1 MPSRFSGDPPGES
14 PACIPIM
21 VKIAELFRQCLDR
34 LNEVANSDS
43 ISSLENEVP
52 VHAWTD
58 ELGRFRVWAANIGAH
73 QQGLSS
79 LDYRLRDASHIQSQI
94 SRLLT
99 ALEESLID
107 LDDLTSGGSEDA
119 DGPFD
124 EQMEELYRGFE
135 DESNPTTQAQEIYQ
149 SVANTI
155 SHLFQMSMII
165 RNPTDHD
172 RLIGIDRVDAEP
184 FKFWARQHVSHK
196 HPELEALIAD
206 RISTAMAK
214 QRATLKYR
222 ERHHAK
228 LSCGLDADKN
238 EASTRLSET
247 IATSFKAPVPEQ
259 ANNDVMSNSGI
270 SETSYAGTLFVGENK
285 MTIPPPPKE
294 SAGRKPFECPYCFFI
309 ITVKDTGDWARHVF
323 RDLMPYVCLFP
334 NCPTASKRYG
344 SRRQWYSHIQ
354 EEHGLGKVAD
364 SHYQCP
370 VCKKSQLAAITF
382 NRHVGRHLEEL
393 ALFVLP
399 RTANEE
405 NELLELSEEGKFDDN
420 SQPRSLGDADPDRD
434 IAEVPPIDEV
444 SSPEET
450 TAEPDSSLTE
460 PRLQDHTIIPSPQG
474 KSDNNPE
481 QKHTTLATEIPREP
495 YSDEL
500 QRLEALKRPESDQDF
515 QAFYSVTDARL
526 PLYHQRSADVPVG
539 TDEYVQY
546 DAEDDGAS
554 SDDGSVNGPENRE
567 EEGKVEEKEG
577 DTDEQVVGDNPSLE
591 EDLGVITPEPEHD
604 VPGKM
609 PLKPVEASL
618 PKFQRRGS
626 AQLRHYPGTCWECD
640 QGLLHSSVPLPRQ
653 GPSLHSA
660 SDSNE
665 DYYRMPP
672 PPPLKHNTTPH
683 IIQKKPESPRL
694 PLRKSPKRTD
704 SEEANASSSN
714 RLEMHPSRSVNLT
727 ELRDILPE
735 YGYRRSSRETVIPAR
750 NRRPATR
757 YDDSSYRRHR
767 PVVDHLA
774 GDDAP
779 ADKLSDEGTMV
790 PERSGSIR
798 DSRRSTSYQDSD
810 ASTQNSSGV
819 DTNRPE
825 EDSHIIMTLNGVTMS
840 FPRESV
846 GPKRISVR
854 TGDTGAVEL
863 NIEGKRPRKYI
874 TGGSDYTGSVASQG
888 LENSRHDQTDH
899 HSDRVSRRSTRSTYT
914 SRTY

>member
-1 MPSRFSGDPPGES
+1 
-14 PACIPIM
+14 M

-94 SRLLT
+94 FRLLT

-107 LDDLTSGGSEDA
+107 LEDLTSGGIEDA

-124 EQMEELYRGFE
+124 EQMEELYREFE
-135 DESNPTTQAQEIYQ
+135 DESNHTTQAQEIYQ
-149 SVANTI
+149 SVVNTI

-172 RLIGIDRVDAEP
+172 RLIGIGRVDAEP
-184 FKFWARQHVSHK
+184 FKLHVSHK

-323 RDLMPYVCLFP
+323 RDLMP
-334 NCPTASKRYG
+334 
-344 SRRQWYSHIQ
+344 RRQWYSHIQ

-420 SQPRSLGDADPDRD
+420 SQPRSLGDADSDRD

-444 SSPEET
+444 SNPEET
-450 TAEPDSSLTE
+450 TAEPDTPKESRTTTQS
-460 PRLQDHTIIPSPQG
+460 
-474 KSDNNPE
+474 KN
-481 QKHTTLATEIPREP
+481 TTLATEIPREP

-500 QRLEALKRPESDQDF
+500 QRLEALNRPESDQYF
-515 QAFYSVTDARL
+515 QAIHSVTDARL
-526 PLYHQRSADVPVG
+526 PYYHQRPADVPVG
-539 TDEYVQY
+539 TDEIVQY

-554 SDDGSVNGPENRE
+554 SDDGSVNGPENRK
-567 EEGKVEEKEG
+567 EEGKVEEEEG
-577 DTDEQVVGDNPSLE
+577 NTDEQVEGDNPSLE

-604 VPGKM
+604 VP
-609 PLKPVEASL
+609 E
-618 PKFQRRGS
+618 
-626 AQLRHYPGTCWECD
+626 
-640 QGLLHSSVPLPRQ
+640 
-653 GPSLHSA
+653 
-660 SDSNE
+660 
-665 DYYRMPP
+665 
-672 PPPLKHNTTPH
+672 
-683 IIQKKPESPRL
+683 PESPRRR
-694 PLRKSPKRTD
+694 LRKSPKRTD
-704 SEEANASSSN
+704 SKEANTSSSN
-714 RLEMHPSRSVNLT
+714 RLEIHPSRSVNLT
-727 ELRDILPE
+727 ELRDTLPE
-735 YGYRRSSRETVIPAR
+735 SGYHRSTRETVIPEQ

-757 YDDSSYRRHR
+757 YDNSSYRRHR

-774 GDDAP
+774 GDNAP

-790 PERSGSIR
+790 PESSGSIR
-798 DSRRSTSYQDSD
+798 DRRRSTSYHDSD

-819 DTNRPE
+819 DTDRPE
-825 EDSHIIMTLNGVTMS
+825 EDNNIIKTLNGVTMS
-840 FPRESV
+840 FPQESV
-846 GPKRISVR
+846 GLKRVSVR
-854 TGDTGAVEL
+854 TGDTGGVQL
-863 NIEGKRPRKYI
+863 NIEGKRPRKYYLPA
-874 TGGSDYTGSVASQG
+874 GSDYTGSVASQG
-888 LENSRHDQTDH
+888 LESSRHDQTDRR
-899 HSDRVSRRSTRSTYT
+899 SDRASRRSTRSTYT
-914 SRTY
+914 SRTYYS

>member
-1 MPSRFSGDPPGES
+1 
-14 PACIPIM
+14 M

-43 ISSLENEVP
+43 ISSLEEEVP

-94 SRLLT
+94 FRLLT

-124 EQMEELYRGFE
+124 EQMEELYREFE
-135 DESNPTTQAQEIYQ
+135 DESNHTTQAQEIYQ

-184 FKFWARQHVSHK
+184 FKFWARQHISHK
-196 HPELEALIAD
+196 HPELEAFIAD

-259 ANNDVMSNSGI
+259 ANKDGMSNSGI

-334 NCPTASKRYG
+334 DCPTASKRYG

-420 SQPRSLGDADPDRD
+420 SQPRSLGDADSDRD

-450 TAEPDSSLTE
+450 TAEPDGSLTE

-474 KSDNNPE
+474 KSENNPE
-481 QKHTTLATEIPREP
+481 QKHTTLATEITREP

-500 QRLEALKRPESDQDF
+500 QRLEALNRPESDQDF
-515 QAFYSVTDARL
+515 QALYSVTDARL
-526 PLYHQRSADVPVG
+526 PYYHQRPADVPAG
-539 TDEYVQY
+539 TDEDVQY

-567 EEGKVEEKEG
+567 EEGKVEEEEG
-577 DTDEQVVGDNPSLE
+577 DTDEQVEGDNPSLE

-604 VPGKM
+604 APGKM

-618 PKFQRRGS
+618 PRSQRRGS

-640 QGLLHSSVPLPRQ
+640 QGLVHDSVPLPRQ

-660 SDSNE
+660 SDSDE
-665 DYYRMPP
+665 DYDRILLPPPPPP
-672 PPPLKHNTTPH
+672 PPPLRYNTTSR
-683 IIQKKPESPRL
+683 IIPKEPESPRRR
-694 PLRKSPKRTD
+694 LRKSPKRTD
-704 SEEANASSSN
+704 SKEANTSSSN
-714 RLEMHPSRSVNLT
+714 RLEIHPSRSVNLT
-727 ELRDILPE
+727 ELRDTLPE
-735 YGYRRSSRETVIPAR
+735 SGYHRSTRETVIPEQ

-757 YDDSSYRRHR
+757 YDNSSYRRHR

-774 GDDAP
+774 GDNAP

-790 PERSGSIR
+790 PESSGSIR
-798 DSRRSTSYQDSD
+798 DRRRSTSYHDSD

-819 DTNRPE
+819 DTDRPE
-825 EDSHIIMTLNGVTMS
+825 EDNNIIKTLNGVTMS
-840 FPRESV
+840 FPQESV
-846 GPKRISVR
+846 GLKRVSVR
-854 TGDTGAVEL
+854 TGDTGAVQL
-863 NIEGKRPRKYI
+863 NIEGKRPRKYYLPA
-874 TGGSDYTGSVASQG
+874 GSDYTGSVASQG
-888 LENSRHDQTDH
+888 LESSRHDQTDRR
-899 HSDRVSRRSTRSTYT
+899 SDRASRRSTRSTYT
-914 SRTY
+914 SRTYYS